1 MTSRPSNPILSF
13 VWRPVEITPSVVDMA
28 RETSTGAIFEIDADH
43 TADTAKALKNT
54 GAKDIKITAE
64 YFMDPELD
72 SWLQGTG
79 VEALW
84 VEYNPA
90 LTACTPEAF
99 IERLREFSD
108 RFKCIPISGDLDFLT
123 LTLQS
128 EWHPPVIALKGVE
141 AAGFVSTETAGVLY
155 STMREMMSHNARMP
169 GLIIWGGVATPQ
181 AAAAF
186 LCTGA
191 EGIVFESLHWQTDLV
206 SANRNLRQRLSKLRP
221 EHTAVVGQN
230 LGVSCRF
237 FDKGNSAAVRE
248 LKQFVDSMFPCEV
261 TDRERR
267 AFALRVNER
276 AISALESEMGRQD
289 LILLGPEAAF
299 AEAFA
304 EQYGR
309 STRQA
314 LNTYIKDVL
323 NICREAP
330 NKLDGFVQ
338 NSAAGSLGTRFPF
351 IQGAM
356 SWISDKPEFAL
367 AVSGAGGLPTIALGL
382 KNRKELEQDLGNL
395 KEVMGENPYALNFI
409 ALPEN
414 PHLEQQ
420 LAWIEQHH
428 PPFAVIA
435 AGEPSYATRLQELGI
450 QAIYVASS
458 GGLIRLALE
467 AGVRFI
473 VLEGNEAGGHVG
485 EHTTLTLVQ
494 IALALRQRAPGLFR
508 DRYLV
513 LAGGIYNKETAFRAI
528 MLGADAVQMGTAYLA
543 TREIVTTG
551 ALSPLYQRLIVGSR
565 PGMTTLS
572 GHSIGLR
579 VRSLKTP
586 TMDAI
591 CNLEKEWASGQ
602 YDEISFRRRLE
613 ALSANSLLIAAR
625 GTKSPGDHVMDEETC
640 MREGQFMSGAI
651 SGVVNHVL
659 TLADFHRNL
668 AEGPLELTLPERNE
682 RPVPTVTPRA
692 GSSTN
697 GNRVAI
703 TAMALVNSLGNT
715 PGESWEASQALK
727 SGITRVPPSRW
738 DHDLYYD
745 PDPRARGKTY
755 CNVGSFQNINI
766 SRKELGIAPQ
776 DFHSMSGSTKLT
788 LWLAENVISQ
798 SGLLDSG
805 IPRERIGVLISQ
817 NSGEAAATIT
827 DLVFDVYS
835 HDIIQSMRALFPVTP
850 ELEKATNEKIREGR
864 LTVDDTTLLGR
875 LNCAA
880 GGFICNKYGFQGPSY
895 SVSAACATSLVAL
908 YSAIQMIRNGI
919 IDAAVVGGGE
929 ELLQPSHYLE
939 FSALKA
945 LAHLSGKERPVR
957 ESSCPFDAAR
967 DGMVL
972 GEGGGMIVIEK
983 ESVAKTRGVPVH
995 AFITGVGA
1003 SNNDSGMVEPSAE
1016 TQTIA
1021 IRASFLDAGYGPD
1034 LVDLVEC
1041 HATSTVHGDIEEVK
1055 ALKTLFK
1062 SSSRTMLSSFKA
1074 QIGHTLGASGINS
1087 LIRGV
1092 TAMQE
1097 GVFPPTL
1104 NYRTPDP
1111 EINLEA
1117 EGFHVPVQPFEWPRS
1132 QDRPRHLEVNAFGFG
1147 GANYVVQLE
1156 ECRGASGQVMTSVP
1170 LPEKTES
1177 HRPSD
1182 RERPAPVQ
1190 GVSFFA
1196 THLAGQPYRIGV
1208 VAPSEA
1214 ESRKKVED
1222 LVPAASGRAL
1232 SQKSLRVMARQG
1244 VFAAPD
1250 DRQVKPLAFVFAGQ
1264 GSQYVGMSKELYQTF
1279 PEIRTWM
1286 DKIAAVPDF
1295 DLLDLLFNSKE
1306 EDLQKTR
1313 WQQPAL
1319 YTVEFAMVQN
1329 LISMGVKPA
1338 AMAGHSLGELV
1349 ALAIAGVFSYSDGF
1363 RIVNKRAQ
1371 CMDKASGLR
1380 GDPGTMVAASAP
1392 MWYLEKKV
1400 VGLDS
1405 VYFTN
1410 FNSPRQIVLGGDTEP
1425 VLALMQ
1431 EIKDAG
1437 YKATQ
1442 LKVSM
1447 AFHSPIMKVI
1457 REEMSAFVSGI
1468 SFDRPRIP
1476 VLSNTTM
1483 EPYPENPDRIRE
1495 ILMAHLESP
1504 VHWMQNARTLWD
1516 DFGVRYFVEIGPK
1529 DTLCNLVGETL
1540 EQALCVPTCM
1550 PEGEAHAY
1558 RAGIA
1563 RLFALGH
1570 LQPDEIPFLKTT
1582 VRPERPSALPGIMGR
1597 APSEDRVAAIVQRE
1611 INAFVLESFGKIIK
1625 PQIVEAV
1632 RRESDSG
1639 FTEER
1644 LDRILAT
1651 TSSPLPRAE
1660 IPESSAP
1667 TAPLPSLKAAPA
1679 SLPSAPPPQKDVE
1692 EAIDYV
1698 EQVIRIIMN
1707 ATGYERDEIEPD
1719 MDIRTDLAIRSSRL
1733 PVIMDEVEH
1742 KFDIT
1747 INVEDFVD
1755 KRTVR
1760 EIADCIEEL
1769 AGRSGKRAPIGQA
1782 PVLRPPAPAADTADE
1797 PAVDEDVDYL
1807 EQVIRII
1814 MDATGYDRDEIE
1826 PDMDIRTDLAIRS
1839 SRLPVI
1845 MDEVEGR
1852 FKITVNVEDFVD
1864 KRTVREI
1871 ADCIEELA
1879 GRSGKPVPIEQ
1890 APVQPPPV
1898 PYADTEVKST
1908 GDDFRQ
1914 EESIKRLILEEVQL
1928 FAADSSPLTL
1938 EPGQEVAVLS
1948 TQPRSDL
1955 AADLTR
1961 LIEKRFGA
1969 RTLLLDCLSRSEG
1982 GTFDL
1987 RTKAGAQNVAQRL
2000 KETKSLAGLVLVLE
2014 GGTESALA
2022 GPEDTATFLTGFFGC
2037 LKNLTSFKTKAFCL
2051 SLVRDVRPHTPEEVT
2066 AEGISGMFLAAALEY
2081 PSMLFRSMALD
2092 TGTDLKSALDFAL
2105 DTGNP
2110 IIQLI
2115 YRDQKIFSIKASN
2128 EPLSLT
2134 KPGLELGAGDVIV
2147 ISGGAKGVTYRIAK
2161 ALAPFKVR
2169 VVLLGRTELDPA
2181 AAYSAL
2187 GNLSGPAEKG
2197 IRRFFKKRKHGLK
2210 DDSETSKNLAGLD
2223 IARNVSRLS
2232 SLGLK
2237 VSYHCCDVADPR
2249 SVTRTLDQVVKQH
2262 GRIDGI
2268 IHGAGLIRDGFM
2280 EFMTPEDFKKVMDV
2294 KLVGA
2299 WNLYRAAR
2307 DRGLRFFTGL
2317 SSIVAIQGN
2326 VGQANYCAANR
2337 SLSALLRSWA
2347 DSHEG
2352 LVSKAF
2358 MLPPIKGTGM
2368 AEDPEVKELMKLK
2381 GLESAFVHADELAQ
2395 MFCRELFLG
2404 PPQQSWVVLA
2414 RTFPEVKGTLIKSTE
2429 PVKGD
2434 AGNSAG
2440 GLRFRDKDFPMIEI
2454 VDKLDLKN
2462 GEMVARR
2469 TFSQAYDLWLE
2480 DHKPFKFLRHPL
2492 VSGIMAVETFLEAG
2506 QLLYPHLSVLGVRR
2520 LQFLDILEC
2529 PKNMEREARI
2539 ICRRQAETGR
2549 VFRYEVELS
2558 SADISP
2564 SGRRLDRWSTNY
2576 RGEIIL
2582 GPPSA
2587 YLTTWP
2593 DPPLTSDDFDTRPME
2608 PHEIMDSY
2616 KIRTGLKG
2624 RYRVL
2629 ERMLGTGT
2637 GVIKGD
2643 MVYHE
2648 QEDMAG
2654 LERVRYRYAPYLMEA
2669 MMHLFAFYVAIRPEE
2684 ESWDLIPAGMEEM
2697 RFTRPV
2703 RDGECCTLEARLRSR
2718 DDQGFTWDARAVDES
2733 GITIMQVSSMRMNRF
2748 NQ

>member
-1 MTSRPSNPILSF
+1 
-13 VWRPVEITPSVVDMA
+13 MA
-28 RETSTGAIFEIDADH
+28 RQTSTRAIFDISTDH
-43 TADTAKALKNT
+43 TADTAKALKNA

-64 YFMDPELD
+64 YLMDQALD
-72 SWLQGTG
+72 GWLKGTC
-79 VEALW
+79 VETVW
-84 VEYNPA
+84 VEYNPS
-90 LTACTPEAF
+90 LTACTPDAF
-99 IERLREFSD
+99 IERLHESSD
-108 RFKCIPISGDLDFLT
+108 RFKCIPISGDPNFLT
-123 LTLQS
+123 LALQS
-128 EWHPPVIALKGVE
+128 EWHPPVIALKGAE

-155 STMREMMSHNARMP
+155 STMREMTSHNARKP

-206 SANRNLRQRLSKLRP
+206 SANQNLKKRISKLRP

-230 LGVSCRF
+230 LGISCRF
-237 FDKGNSAAVRE
+237 FDKGNSAAVKE
-248 LKQFVDSMFPCEV
+248 LKQSVDSMFASEV
-261 TDRERR
+261 TDQERR
-267 AFALRVNER
+267 AFALKVNER
-276 AISALESEMGRQD
+276 AVSALESDLGRQD

-314 LNTYIKDVL
+314 LTTFIEDII

-330 NKLDGFVQ
+330 DKLDGFVE
-338 NSAAGSLGTRFPF
+338 NSAAGALGTRFPF

-356 SWISDKPEFAL
+356 SWISDIAEFAL
-367 AVSGAGGLPTIALGL
+367 AVSEAGGLPTIALGL
-382 KNRKELEQDLGNL
+382 KNSTQLDQELGNL
-395 KEVMGENPYALNFI
+395 KEVMGEHPYALNFI

-414 PHLEQQ
+414 PYLDQQ
-420 LAWIEQHH
+420 LAWIEQHQ

-435 AGEPSYATRLQELGI
+435 AGEPSYATRLQEKGI
-450 QAIYVASS
+450 RTIYVTSS

-494 IALALRQRAPGLFR
+494 IALELRRKEPGLFR
-508 DRYLV
+508 DRYLI
-513 LAGGIYNKETAFRAI
+513 LAGGIYNRETAFRAI
-528 MLGADAVQMGTAYLA
+528 MLGADAVQMGTGYLA
-543 TREIVTTG
+543 TREIVATG

-565 PGMTTLS
+565 PGMTTVS
-572 GHSIGLR
+572 GQSIGLR

-586 TMDAI
+586 TMEAI

-602 YDEISFRRRLE
+602 FDEISFRQKLE

-625 GTKSPGDHVMDEETC
+625 GTKSPGDKVMDEETC

-651 SGVVNHVL
+651 SGVVNNVL
-659 TLADFHRNL
+659 TIADFHRNV
-668 AEGPLELTLPERNE
+668 AEGPLELTLPEKNE
-682 RPVPTVTPRA
+682 RPVPTATTRA
-692 GSSTN
+692 GSGTN

-715 PGESWEASQALK
+715 PGESWEASLALK
-727 SGITRVPPSRW
+727 SGIIEVPPSKW
-738 DHDLYYD
+738 DHNLYYD
-745 PDPRARGKTY
+745 PNPRARGKAY
-755 CNVGSFQNINI
+755 CNVGAFQNIDI

-776 DFHSMSGSTKLT
+776 DFRSMTDSTKLT
-788 LWLAENVISQ
+788 LWLAENVINQ
-798 SGLLDSG
+798 SGLMESG

-827 DLVFDVYS
+827 DLVFDVHS
-835 HDIIQSMRALFPVTP
+835 HDIIRSMRTLFPMTP
-850 ELEKATNEKIREGR
+850 ELETATNEKLREGR

-908 YSAIQMIRNGI
+908 YSAILMIRNGI
-919 IDAAVVGGGE
+919 IDAALVGGGE
-929 ELLQPSHYLE
+929 EPLQPSHYME

-945 LAHLSGKERPVR
+945 LAQLSGKERPAP
-957 ESSCPFDAAR
+957 ESSCPFDATR

-972 GEGGGMIVIEK
+972 GEGGGMIVIER
-983 ESVAKTRGVPVH
+983 ESVAKERGAPVH
-995 AFITGVGA
+995 AFITGIGA

-1016 TQTIA
+1016 TQMIA
-1021 IRASFLDAGYGPD
+1021 IKASFQDAGYGPD

-1041 HATSTVHGDIEEVK
+1041 HATSTVQGDIEEVK
-1055 ALKTLFK
+1055 ALKTLFR
-1062 SSSRTMLSSFKA
+1062 SSSKPMLSSFKA

-1092 TAMQE
+1092 SALQA

-1111 EINLEA
+1111 EIDLESA
-1117 EGFHVPVQPFEWPRS
+1117 GFHVPVQPSEWPRS
-1132 QDRPRHLEVNAFGFG
+1132 QDRPRYLEVNAFGFG

-1156 ECRGASGQVMTSVP
+1156 EYRDASGQVMTSVP
-1170 LPEKTES
+1170 LPEKTET

-1182 RERPAPVQ
+1182 RKRSAPVQ
-1190 GVSFFA
+1190 GVSFFS
-1196 THLAGQPYRIGV
+1196 TRIAGQPYRVGV
-1208 VAPSEA
+1208 VAPSET
-1214 ESRKKVED
+1214 ESRKKVEN
-1222 LVPAASGRAL
+1222 LIPSESGGVL
-1232 SQKSLRVMARQG
+1232 SEKSLRVMGRQG

-1279 PEIRTWM
+1279 PEIRKWM
-1286 DKIAAVPDF
+1286 DKIAAVADF

-1319 YTVEFAMVQN
+1319 YTMEFAMVQN
-1329 LISMGVKPA
+1329 LISMGVNPE

-1392 MWYLEKKV
+1392 MGYLEKKV
-1400 VGLDS
+1400 ADS
-1405 VYFTN
+1405 DNVYFTN

-1431 EIKDAG
+1431 EIKDDG

-1457 REEMSAFVSGI
+1457 HEEMASFVSGI

-1483 EPYPENPDRIRE
+1483 EPYPEDPDRIRE

-1516 DFGVRYFVEIGPK
+1516 DFGIRYFVEIGPK

-1558 RAGIA
+1558 LAGIA

-1570 LQPDEIPFLKTT
+1570 LRTDEVPFLGTT
-1582 VRPERPSALPGIMGR
+1582 VQPERPSVSPGITGR

-1644 LDRILAT
+1644 LDQILAT
-1651 TSSPLPRAE
+1651 TPSPLPRVKA
-1660 IPESSAP
+1660 PESSAP
-1667 TAPLPSLKAAPA
+1667 ATAPLPGMKADAPP
-1679 SLPSAPPPQKDVE
+1679 LPSAPPPKKDAE

-1733 PVIMDEVEH
+1733 PIIMDEVEH
-1742 KFDIT
+1742 TFDIT
-1747 INVEDFVD
+1747 INVEDFID

-1760 EIADCIEEL
+1760 EVADCIKDI
-1769 AGRSGKRAPIGQA
+1769 AGRSAKPAPVVQA
-1782 PVLRPPAPAADTADE
+1782 PVQPPPPPAAAETTDTPHTAVK
-1797 PAVDEDVDYL
+1797 PAVEEDVDYL
-1807 EQVIRII
+1807 EQVIQII
-1814 MDATGYDRDEIE
+1814 MDATGYERDEIE

-1839 SRLPVI
+1839 SRLPII

-1852 FKITVNVEDFVD
+1852 FKITINVEDFID
-1864 KRTVREI
+1864 KRTVRDV
-1871 ADCIEELA
+1871 ADCIEEIA
-1879 GRSGKPVPIEQ
+1879 GRSGKPAPVEH
-1890 APVQPPPV
+1890 APVQSSPAPA
-1898 PYADTEVKST
+1898 ADAKVKAI
-1908 GDDFRQ
+1908 GDDLRQ
-1914 EESIKRLILEEVQL
+1914 KESIKRLILEEVQL
-1928 FAADSSPLTL
+1928 SSNKSTPLTL

-1948 TQPRSDL
+1948 TNPRSDL

-1961 LIEKRFGA
+1961 LIEKKFGA
-1969 RTLLLDCLSRSEG
+1969 STQLLDCLGRGEG
-1982 GTFDL
+1982 GTFDF
-1987 RTKAGAQNVAQRL
+1987 RTTAGAQNAAQKLR
-2000 KETKSLAGLVLVLE
+2000 ETQSLAGLVLVLE
-2014 GGTESALA
+2014 GGTESTLA
-2022 GPEDTATFLTGFFGC
+2022 GPEDTAAFLTGFFGC
-2037 LKNLTSFKTKAFCL
+2037 LKNLTSSKTKTFCL
-2051 SLVRDVRPHTPEEVT
+2051 SLVRNVRPHTPEEVT

-2081 PSMLFRSMALD
+2081 PSMLFRNMTLDTDTDLERALD
-2092 TGTDLKSALDFAL
+2092 VALDKE
-2105 DTGNP
+2105 NP

-2169 VVLLGRTELDPA
+2169 VILLGRTELDPA
-2181 AAYSAL
+2181 AAYSSL
-2187 GNLSGPAEKG
+2187 DNSGGPAEKG
-2197 IRRFFKKRKHGLK
+2197 IRRFFKKKKHSLK

-2249 SVTRTLDQVVKQH
+2249 SVKKTLDKVVKKH

-2268 IHGAGLIRDGFM
+2268 IHGAGLIRDAFM
-2280 EFMTPEDFKKVMDV
+2280 EFMTPEDFKKVVDV
-2294 KLVGA
+2294 KFLGA
-2299 WNLYRAAR
+2299 WNLYRAAG
-2307 DRGLRFFTGL
+2307 DRGLRFFTCL

-2326 VGQANYCAANR
+2326 VGQANYCTANR

-2347 DSHEG
+2347 ASNDG

-2358 MLPPIKGTGM
+2358 MLPPIEGTGM

-2381 GLESAFVHADELAQ
+2381 GLESAFVHADEFAQ

-2404 PPQQSWVVLA
+2404 PSRQSWIVLA

-2434 AGNSAG
+2434 TGPFAG
-2440 GLRFRDKDFPMIEI
+2440 GLRFPDRDFPMIGV

-2462 GEMVARR
+2462 GELVTRR
-2469 TFSQAYDLWLE
+2469 TFSHAYDLWLE
-2480 DHKPFKFLRHPL
+2480 DHKPFKFLKHPL
-2492 VSGIMAVETFLEAG
+2492 VSGIMAIETFLEAG
-2506 QLLYPHLSVLGVRR
+2506 QLLYPHLSVLGVRQLR
-2520 LQFLDILEC
+2520 FLDILEC
-2529 PKNMEREARI
+2529 PENMEREARI

-2549 VFRYEVELS
+2549 VSRYEAELS
-2558 SADISP
+2558 SADVSP

-2587 YLTTWP
+2587 QLPTWA
-2593 DPPLTSDDFDTRPME
+2593 DPPLTADDLDTRPME
-2608 PHEIMDSY
+2608 PSEITDSY
-2616 KIRTGLKG
+2616 EKRTGLKG

-2654 LERVRYRYAPYLMEA
+2654 LERVRYRYAPYVMEA
-2669 MMHLFAFYVAIRPEE
+2669 MMHLFAFYVALRPEE

-2703 RDGECCTLEARLRSR
+2703 RDGERCTLEARLRSR
-2718 DDQGFTWDARAVDES
+2718 DEQGFTWDARALDES
-2733 GITIMQVSSMRMNRF
+2733 GVTIMQVSSMRMNRF
-2748 NQ
+2748 NH